1 MCKQVCIKRELIEN
15 YLSFFYNNAMERI
28 DYILD
33 FCKELGKQM
42 IVAGANIERVDLCTE
57 RICHAY
63 GLHDVTCANLTT
75 RISISAKDEVKH
87 YAHRQT
93 DVPPQNLNLERLK
106 KLNNLSYYVKNNTP
120 DVTTLYDLLKSV
132 KSNDFPWWAMMIG
145 YLVAM
150 AALARMFI
158 ASPAE
163 LCVIEINTL
172 VLFGLSKL
180 FSKVH
185 VNKII
190 TNFLSMVLVS
200 LIASLFFKIGFI
212 EHFFVV
218 LIVNAFYLL
227 PGIQMINCARN
238 ILCGNEMNGIIDLL
252 KVFLEV
258 CSIVAGVAA
267 VYAVLGNA
275 LGNPAI
281 ENAPTYLENTPR
293 WVSNLELVILTL
305 MASAGFG
312 VVFNIQLKDLGF
324 AALGGMI
331 VRIVYILFQMALPEY
346 RFVFV
351 ALAAFFAALYSE
363 ILAISR
369 KEPSTLYL
377 YPSIVPLIP
386 GDLFVYVGL
395 GFMWTDFAIA
405 ENARNL
411 ALTLLGVSLGFVLCS
426 TIVHYVR
433 KFKFMKKF
441 ADDSK

>member
-1 MCKQVCIKRELIEN
+1 
-15 YLSFFYNNAMERI
+15 MERI

-42 IVAGANIERVDLCTE
+42 IASGANIERVDLCIE

-75 RISISAKDEVKH
+75 RISISAKDEDKR

-93 DVPPQNLNLERLK
+93 DVPPQNINLERLK
-106 KLNNLSYYVKNNTP
+106 KLNNLSYFVKNNTP
-120 DVTTLYDLLKSV
+120 EESTLSTLLKEV

-158 ASPAE
+158 AGPAE

-180 FSKVH
+180 FSKAH

-190 TNFLSMVLVS
+190 TNFISMFIVS
-200 LIASLFFKIGFI
+200 LIASLFFAVGFI
-212 EHFFVV
+212 QYFFVV
-218 LIVNAFYLL
+218 LIVNAFFLL

-238 ILCGNEMNGIIDLL
+238 LLCGNEMNGVIDLL
-252 KVFLEV
+252 KVILEV

-267 VYAVLGNA
+267 VYALLGE
-275 LGNPAI
+275 AI
-281 ENAPTYLENTPR
+281 GAPLIQDVPLYAESTPQ
-293 WVSNLELVILTL
+293 WVINFELIFLTL
-305 MASAGFG
+305 IASAGFS
-312 VVFNIQLKDLGF
+312 VVFNIQLKDLAF

-331 VRIVYILFQMALPEY
+331 VRSVYILFQSFLPADY
-346 RFVFV
+346 RFVFI
-351 ALAAFFAALYSE
+351 ALSAFFAALYSE
-363 ILAISR
+363 ILATSR

-405 ENARNL
+405 DNARNL
-411 ALTLLGVSLGFVLCS
+411 ALSLIGVSLGFVLCS
-426 TIVHYVR
+426 TVVHYVR
-433 KFKFMKKF
+433 KFKFLRKF
-441 ADDSK
+441 TEDGK